1 MYNEREALAY
11 SNKLPAQQAA
21 ITPQLL
27 DLLAMQ
33 KVKSD
38 KEAAA
43 RQLAMASGQVPPT
56 VAKGLEQDAMNSA
69 RQEVAQK
76 IGLAGL
82 AQSGSPAGPMPKG
95 LLGAPTNLPTEYR
108 GGGIIAFAQGGSGGD
123 AHGRYRQDKQ
133 IADQTDDQ
141 TDDQSVDEYAIS
153 PSGGDAHGRYR
164 QDAATQDTQ
173 APNEN
178 VKFNDAMQAA
188 VLRGIN
194 QNPEALGREEINIQ
208 QEMLSPNREAAIA
221 HKREQQAGLKA
232 LYERQKAERPSDLRV
247 ALDRMA
253 QNINAP
259 GGFGGAMAGVS
270 QAGQAAREGYTKQE
284 IVQLNT
290 LSAIDDEIDKAIENN
305 DVSKYNAYVA
315 RKKEVRG
322 EMKDALTSGT
332 SLANVLESMQGR
344 KEMSAAR
351 IEEARRS
358 KMADDARKREIANQA
373 EATKRELANDR
384 LLQLQIANVN
394 RAGVTESAREAN
406 LFKLRLDA
414 YEKAQKLIS
423 GNVMLAG
430 KSPEEQDAMAN
441 QMAASMIKNALAKP
455 EPVGGDIASLA
466 AQELARRQGQKRTL
480 TGAR

>member
-11 SNKLPAQQAA
+11 SGKLPAQQAS

-38 KEAAA
+38 KDAAA
-43 RQLAMASGQVPPT
+43 RQLAMVSGQAPPT

-69 RQEVAQK
+69 RQEISQK
-76 IGLAGL
+76 MGLAGL
-82 AQSGSPAGPMPKG
+82 AQAQPPAGPMPQG
-95 LLGAPTNLPTEYR
+95 LANVPTNLPTEYR
-108 GGGIIAFAQGGSGGD
+108 GGGIIAFAEGGSGGD
-123 AHGRYRQDKQ
+123 AHGRYRQDDQ
-133 IADQTDDQ
+133 ADNTDYSNEGKNYPLDA
-141 TDDQSVDEYAIS
+141 TDTTEVQA
-153 PSGGDAHGRYR
+153 
-164 QDAATQDTQ
+164 

-178 VKFNDAMQAA
+178 VKFNDAIQAA
-188 VLRGIN
+188 VLRGLN
-194 QNPEALGREEINIQ
+194 QNPEALGREEIATQ

-221 HKREQQAGLKA
+221 RKREQQAGLKA
-232 LYERQKAERPSDLRV
+232 LYERQIAERPSNLQV

-253 QNINAP
+253 QNIREP
-259 GGFGGAMAGVS
+259 GGFGAAMLGVS
-270 QAGQAAREGYTKQE
+270 PAVQAAREGYTKQE

-315 RKKEVRG
+315 RKNQVRG
-322 EMKDALTSGT
+322 EMKDALTSGA

-344 KEMSAAR
+344 KEMAAAR

-358 KMADDARKREIANQA
+358 RMADDARKRELANQA

-394 RAGVTESAREAN
+394 RAGLTESAREAN

-423 GNVMLAG
+423 GNVALAG
-430 KSPEEQDAMAN
+430 KSPEDQDAMAT

-455 EPVGGDIASLA
+455 EAASASSATRLKFD
-466 AQELARRQGQKRTL
+466 AQGNQIK
-480 TGAR
+480 